1 MFGEKE
7 NIGIFQSIELRATKH
22 THVADKNCSP
32 KLLKPL
38 VIFGDSQETPKIFM
52 LKVLLFYVFCNV
64 WRTGPARQTINPPGE
79 MLRLW
84 GSGDEFWVSL
94 PLFPV
99 WFLVLSTRKFISL
112 SPCKIE

>member
-22 THVADKNCSP
+22 THVADKNCRP

-52 LKVLLFYVFCNV
+52 LKVLLFYVFSNV
-64 WRTGPARQTINPPGE
+64 WRTGPSNHQSAGRDAEIMGFRGRILGLTAIVPS
-79 MLRLW
+79 LV
-84 GSGDEFWVSL
+84 SGFVHQ
-94 PLFPV
+94 
-99 WFLVLSTRKFISL
+99 
-112 SPCKIE
+112 KIYFAFSMQD